1 MKNGD
6 ISNEVPPRFVV
17 TLDVVSTS
25 ETVTKKVLG
34 VKRKSETTFTWD
46 MRALAALWRFSE
58 NVGVTYELASFG
70 FDQAYMDDAFD
81 SLTNRGTNPFNY
93 VVAYSDVQELV
104 DELPFRRDVRGVV
117 DVPERLAR
125 YGSWGIDMEYLNG
138 G

>member
-17 TLDVVSTS
+17 TLDVVSTA
-25 ETVTKKVLG
+25 ETITKKVLG
-34 VKRKSETTFTWD
+34 VKLKSETTFTWN
-46 MRALAALWRFSE
+46 MRELASLWRFSE

-70 FDQAYMDDAFD
+70 FDQEYMDTAFD

-104 DELPFRRDVRGVV
+104 DELPFRRDVRGVI